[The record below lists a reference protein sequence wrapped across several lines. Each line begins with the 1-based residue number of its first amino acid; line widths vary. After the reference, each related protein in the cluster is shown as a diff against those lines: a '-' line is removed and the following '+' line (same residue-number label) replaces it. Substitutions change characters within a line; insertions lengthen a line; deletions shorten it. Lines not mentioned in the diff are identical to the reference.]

1 MKKGGWLS
9 LRVFPHSGT
18 NSVSRGSLMHEERS
32 GSTPKIINLYEE
44 WASRRYREV
53 RLVKIWFGIIGVS
66 ALVMVGTTAWLVWA
80 LPTALK
86 QQALW
91 KARAEKAQATT
102 ETLPEPPLPPE
113 RLTTAR
119 VSTQEVNLVI
129 LALTRLAPRNLY
141 LNEIRLSYEQEQ
153 GWVGTVRGG
162 TLGFQ
167 PIQDYTERLRATQLF
182 SDIAPLSVNRQET
195 DQDAQWSQFE
205 IRLVL
210 PSALRKPDS
219 EQEGGETE

>member
-9 LRVFPHSGT
+9 LRLFPHSGA
-18 NSVSRGSLMHEERS
+18 NSASRGSLMQEERS

-44 WASRRYREV
+44 WVLRRYREV
-53 RLVKIWFGIIGVS
+53 RLVKLWFGIIGVS
-66 ALVMVGTTAWLVWA
+66 GLVMTGSLVWLAFA

-91 KARAEKAQATT
+91 KARAEKAQAIT
-102 ETLPEPPLPPE
+102 ETPPEPPLPPE
-113 RLTTAR
+113 RFTTAR
-119 VSTQEVNLVI
+119 VSTQEVNLVL

-195 DQDAQWSQFE
+195 EQDAQWSQFE

-210 PSALRKPDS
+210 PSASQKPSS
-219 EQEGGETE
+219 EQEGGETG